1 MADNLTK
8 IKERIDYLKKVI
20 NRERYNYHV
29 LNKST
34 MSDEVLDSLKK
45 ELFDLEL
52 KYPQF
57 LTSDS
62 PTQRIGGEPLKA
74 FKKVV
79 HQFPM
84 LSFYDAFSRDDLQ
97 DWYSRAQNYL
107 KREIK
112 SDFYCELKIDGLAI
126 ELIYENGIL
135 IQGSTRGDGKIGED
149 VTSNIKTIEAIPLTL
164 LEKEEVLKNLN
175 EMKLTDIASKLK
187 ENFPKTLIIRGEVF
201 LSKEEFK
208 RINKEQIEKGE
219 KPFANPRNMAAGS
232 LRQLNPKIT
241 ASRKLNSFEY
251 DIVSDLGNIKHL
263 DLKHHE
269 EHLILK
275 ALGFKTNPHNK
286 LISNFDEIFE
296 FRDYWAKNRDKLDYE
311 IDGTV
316 IIIDDNKIFEELGV
330 VGKAPRGA
338 IAYKFSPK
346 EATTQVI
353 DIKLQVGRT
362 GNITPVAVLK
372 PVEVSGVVIT
382 HSTLH
387 NFDILEKLDVRI
399 GDTVVVSRAGDVIPQ
414 ITKVLKELRTGS
426 EKKVL
431 PPKYCPVD
439 NSLVIKQGLIY
450 KCSNKHCPAR
460 NYRYLYHFVSKRAF
474 DIKGLGK
481 KILDKFQ
488 EQGLISDASDI
499 FSLKQQD
506 IEVLEKF
513 GEKSASN
520 LISEIQNKKKIR
532 LEKFIYSLGILNV
545 GEETARILA
554 QSILKD
560 LKTSKPTEVFK
571 ILKNYSPEELEKI
584 KDIGPKVA
592 QDIYNYFHDDY
603 NLKFVEKLEKNG
615 VSIEKPILEK
625 SQKLAGLSFV
635 FTGELNSLTRTEA
648 QMRVRELGGSVS
660 DSISQKTN
668 YLVVGENP
676 GSKLKK
682 AQELNIK
689 IINENEFLNL
699 LK

>member
-1 MADNLTK
+1 MTENLSK
-8 IKERIDYLKKVI
+8 IKERIQYLKKVI

-57 LTSDS
+57 LTADS
-62 PTQRIGGEPLKA
+62 PTQRIGGKPLKS

-84 LSFYDAFSRDDLQ
+84 LSFYDAFSRDDLK
-97 DWYSRAQNYL
+97 DWFSRAQNYL

-126 ELIYENGIL
+126 ELIYQDGIL
-135 IQGSTRGDGKIGED
+135 VQASTRGDGKIGEE
-149 VTSNIKTIEAIPLTL
+149 VTDNVKTIEAIPLTL
-164 LEKEEVLKNLN
+164 LEKEEVLKNLQ
-175 EMKLTDIASKLK
+175 EMKLADIASKLK
-187 ENFPKTLIIRGEVF
+187 ENFPKTLIVRGEVF
-201 LSKEEFK
+201 LSKQEFK
-208 RINKEQIEKGE
+208 RINQEQIKKGE

-251 DIVSDLGNIKHL
+251 DIVNDFGNLKHL

-275 ALGFKTNPHNK
+275 AFGFKTNPNNK
-286 LISNFDEIFE
+286 LISDFNEIFE

-316 IIIDDNKIFEELGV
+316 VIIDDNKIYEELGT

-372 PVEVSGVVIT
+372 PVEVNGVIIT

-387 NFDILEKLDVRI
+387 NFGILEKLDVRI

-426 EKKVL
+426 EKKIL

-450 KCSNKHCPAR
+450 KCSNKNCPAR
-460 NYRYLYHFVSKRAF
+460 NYRYLYHLVSKSAF

-488 EQGLISDASDI
+488 EQGLINDASDL
-499 FSLKQQD
+499 FSLKQED

-554 QSILKD
+554 GLISNN

-571 ILKNYSPEELEKI
+571 ILKNYSLEELEKI

-603 NLKFVEKLEKNG
+603 NLKFIEKLEKNG
-615 VSIEKPILEK
+615 VVIISSTFEK
-625 SQKLAGLSFV
+625 SQKLAGLNLV
-635 FTGELNSLTRTEA
+635 FTGELNSLTRSEA
-648 QMRVRELGGSVS
+648 QEKVRELGGEVS
-660 DSISQKTN
+660 DSISKKTD

-676 GSKLKK
+676 GSKFKK
-682 AQELNIK
+682 AQKMNIK
-689 IINENEFLNL
+689 IIDENEFLNL

>member
-1 MADNLTK
+1 MTENLSK
-8 IKERIDYLKKVI
+8 IKERIEYLKKVI

-57 LTSDS
+57 LTADS
-62 PTQRIGGEPLKA
+62 PTQRIGGEPLKS

-84 LSFYDAFSRDDLQ
+84 LSFYDAFSRDDLE
-97 DWYSRAQNYL
+97 DWFSRAQNYL
-107 KREIK
+107 KREIT

-135 IQGSTRGDGKIGED
+135 VQGSTRGDGKIGED

-164 LEKEEVLKNLN
+164 LEQQEVLKNL
-175 EMKLTDIASKLK
+175 EELKLNNIASKLK
-187 ENFPKTLIIRGEVF
+187 ENFPKTLIVRGEVF
-201 LSKEEFK
+201 LSKQEFE
-208 RINKEQIEKGE
+208 RINREQIKKGE
-219 KPFANPRNMAAGS
+219 KPFSNPRNMAAGS

-251 DIVSDLGNIKHL
+251 DIVNDLGNLKHL

-275 ALGFKTNPHNK
+275 AFGFKTNPNNK
-286 LISNFDEIFE
+286 LISDFNEIFE

-316 IIIDDNKIFEELGV
+316 VIIDDNKIFEELGV

-372 PVEVSGVVIT
+372 PVEVNGVIIT

-387 NFDILEKLDVRI
+387 NFEILEKLDVRI

-450 KCSNKHCPAR
+450 KCSNKNCPAR
-460 NYRYLYHFVSKRAF
+460 NYRYLYHFVSKNAF

-488 EQGLISDASDI
+488 EQGLINDASDI
-499 FSLKQQD
+499 FSLKQED

-554 QSILKD
+554 SLISNN

-571 ILKNYSPEELEKI
+571 ILKNYSIEELEKI

-592 QDIYNYFHDDY
+592 SDVYNYFHDDY
-603 NLKFVEKLEKNG
+603 NLKFIEKLEKNG
-615 VSIEKPILEK
+615 VVITGSTFEK
-625 SQKLAGLSFV
+625 SQKLAGLNFV
-635 FTGELNSLTRTEA
+635 FTGELNSLTRSEA
-648 QMRVRELGGSVS
+648 QEKVRELGGEVS
-660 DSISQKTN
+660 ESISKKTD

-676 GSKLKK
+676 GSKFKK
-682 AQELNIK
+682 AQEMNIK
-689 IINENEFLNL
+689 IINETEFLNL